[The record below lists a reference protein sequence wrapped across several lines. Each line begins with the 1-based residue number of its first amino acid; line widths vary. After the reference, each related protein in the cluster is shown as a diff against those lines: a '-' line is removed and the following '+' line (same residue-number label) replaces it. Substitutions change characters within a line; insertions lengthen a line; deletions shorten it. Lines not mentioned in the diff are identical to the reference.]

1 MFDLSQT
8 SVEYVCKNVTS
19 PNIAR
24 RFGHKLSDAGG
35 VERCMRATSQA
46 PILRSTANKD
56 FSHRPRSSA
65 ASYDS
70 SYISTSQRFYRGQ
83 VKSFTDED
91 SAIFSPTRSNS
102 PNTDRAL
109 THRVNSWL
117 KDPSRAVLPSTGIKS
132 KLSEIPKI
140 FVYHQSTLKT
150 YLRSWQ

>member
-1 MFDLSQT
+1 MFDLSQA

-46 PILRSTANKD
+46 PIIRSTPNKD
-56 FSHRPRSSA
+56 LSQRPRSSA

-70 SYISTSQRFYRGQ
+70 SYISTNQKFYRGQ
-83 VKSFTDED
+83 VKYVKDEN
-91 SAIFSPTRSNS
+91 SSIFSPPMTKS
-102 PNTDRAL
+102 PNTDAVL
-109 THRVNSWL
+109 TRRVNSWL

-140 FVYHQSTLKT
+140 FIYHQSTLKT